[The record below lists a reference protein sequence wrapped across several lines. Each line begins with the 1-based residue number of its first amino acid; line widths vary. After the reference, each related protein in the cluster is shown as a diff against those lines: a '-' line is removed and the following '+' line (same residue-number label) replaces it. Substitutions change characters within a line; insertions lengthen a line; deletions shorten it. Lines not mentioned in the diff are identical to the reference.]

1 MQNTATHPS
10 DGCGISRSRVPLSS
24 VQLAAPDLPAV
35 NIGDIRIEGTCSL
48 AKTDF
53 VDFSAI
59 DLVGDAFR
67 LASIF
72 GDAVQSVIHA
82 VMMYHAPPDIVAV
95 SVPLRVVALGVQ
107 DVGNVA
113 AQNLVP
119 LPRSSPCAHR
129 GERDD
134 NAFDFFY
141 PDSSVHRSG
150 SRTPRPPTRRR

>member
-72 GDAVQSVIHA
+72 GDI
-82 VMMYHAPPDIVAV
+82 
-95 SVPLRVVALGVQ
+95 SVPLKWDEL
-107 DVGNVA
+107 N
-113 AQNLVP
+113 N
-119 LPRSSPCAHR
+119 
-129 GERDD
+129 
-134 NAFDFFY
+134 
-141 PDSSVHRSG
+141 
-150 SRTPRPPTRRR
+150 